1 MKSTLEVRP
10 VFHWTPKRIHGHFVV
25 CFLAFLMERKLE
37 SLLKDEKD
45 EISSSP
51 QSIQEAL
58 NTMQLAAVT
67 ANNEEV
73 FIKAKTDPLCRKIF
87 RLLRIDMPANISDKS
102 SLTARFGLDEEPIEV
117 QMSFFPQ

>member
-1 MKSTLEVRP
+1 M
-10 VFHWTPKRIHGHFVV
+10 
-25 CFLAFLMERKLE
+25 E

-51 QSIQEAL
+51 QRIQEAL

-87 RLLRIDMPANISDKS
+87 RLLRIDMPANINDKS
-102 SLTARFGLDEEPIEV
+102 SLTARFGLDEEPTEV
-117 QMSFFPQ
+117 QMSFYPQ